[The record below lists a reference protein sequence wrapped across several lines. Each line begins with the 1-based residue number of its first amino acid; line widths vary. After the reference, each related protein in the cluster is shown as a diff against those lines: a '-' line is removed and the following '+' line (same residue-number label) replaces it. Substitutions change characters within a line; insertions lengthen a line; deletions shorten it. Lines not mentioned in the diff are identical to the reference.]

1 MESESVGLFGEKN
14 RRYVME
20 RDVGSGQVDKLMD
33 DGFRAGKMTKR
44 LRGGFSSC
52 PRNGAS

>member
-52 PRNGAS
+52 PRNGAF